1 MSTRGGKLPMLKHN
15 YRLQLTNR
23 QSLIEQLKLKVADLE
38 KAVRQ
43 SQEERS
49 QMLEQHET
57 ELNTIRDQLGMTVAE
72 LQHTQSDLA
81 TEKEQSR
88 IRGNAIQTL
97 ELQLKMEKENFHT
110 TSEKLKASQ
119 EQVDMLQTELKTQKQ
134 WAEGAVLRLKA
145 LLRETEESIED
156 MESYI

>member
-1 MSTRGGKLPMLKHN
+1 MLKHN
-15 YRLQLTNR
+15 YRLQLSNR

-43 SQEERS
+43 ATEERS

-57 ELNTIRDQLGMTVAE
+57 ELNTIRDELGMTVAE

-81 TEKEQSR
+81 TEKEQCR

-110 TSEKLKASQ
+110 ASEKLKASE
-119 EQVDMLQTELKTQKQ
+119 EQVIMLQTELKSQQK
-134 WAEGAVLRLKA
+134 WASEAVLRLKA
-145 LLRETEESIED
+145 LVRETEDSIED
-156 MESYI
+156 MESYL

>member
-1 MSTRGGKLPMLKHN
+1 MLKHN

-23 QSLIEQLKLKVADLE
+23 QSLIEQLQLKVAELE

-110 TSEKLKASQ
+110 ASEKLKASQ
-119 EQVDMLQTELKTQKQ
+119 EQVDMLQTELRSMKS
-134 WAEGAVLRLKA
+134 WAEGALLRLKS
-145 LLRETEESIED
+145 LVTETDDAIDD
-156 MESYI
+156 MNTYLFEQ

>member
-1 MSTRGGKLPMLKHN
+1 MLKHN
-15 YRLQLTNR
+15 YRLQLSNR
-23 QSLIEQLKLKVADLE
+23 QSLIEQLQLKVADLE

-110 TSEKLKASQ
+110 ASEKLKASQ
-119 EQVDMLQTELKTQKQ
+119 EQVDMLQTELRSMKS
-134 WAEGAVLRLKA
+134 WAEGALLRLKS
-145 LLRETEESIED
+145 LVTETDDAIDD
-156 MESYI
+156 MNTYLFEQ

>member
-1 MSTRGGKLPMLKHN
+1 
-15 YRLQLTNR
+15 
-23 QSLIEQLKLKVADLE
+23 
-38 KAVRQ
+38 
-43 SQEERS
+43 
-49 QMLEQHET
+49 MLEQHET

-110 TSEKLKASQ
+110 ASEKLKASQ
-119 EQVDMLQTELKTQKQ
+119 EQVDMLQTELRSMKS
-134 WAEGAVLRLKA
+134 WAEGALLRLKT
-145 LLRETEESIED
+145 LVTETDDAIDD
-156 MESYI
+156 METYL